1 MDRPFTVSPI
11 YIHKPT
17 ALIHFERELSVIAQ
31 KVMTLIVAHCQKAT
45 KNAQGFYLIEKRQ
58 VCEALGWEESHNQPR
73 VVEAFREI
81 FNNVVVWNL
90 FGQDRTFKRLE
101 CRLIVALLTPT
112 ETGRFVGFALYPVL
126 QPVIQSPKVFG
137 QILLEAPALLTRSE
151 YAFPLY
157 ELLADYVSREEGL
170 LRITLAELKRYLG
183 LKGRYTDFT
192 LFLARVLTPS
202 LESINTS
209 TDLQVSYETWR
220 DRRAVSGLIFRIQR
234 GEHPSP
240 ATTSSKAT
248 GKTLA
253 NLVVLS
259 PPLSPPP
266 SVPDW
271 SAEEQVVLDRLIRH
285 QISEEDA
292 IQAVQTH
299 GLDGAREIFGYVRQ
313 EVLRR
318 KGTAEEIRNVSA
330 YLARC
335 LREGFGRKSEA
346 DREAEIAQ
354 AARAE
359 QAAVAQ
365 QAARTVKEAASA
377 ALRTQT
383 DNVMAQ
389 FVALPITEQIALER
403 AFLEAEPIWAARPA
417 ASLSRSKAFQCW
429 LAGPGRGS
437 LDLPITAD

>member
-1 MDRPFTVSPI
+1 MEYPLAASPA
-11 YIHKPT
+11 YIRKPT
-17 ALIHFERELSVIAQ
+17 ALIHFERELSVVAQ
-31 KVMTLIVAHCQKAT
+31 KVMTLIVVHCQTAA
-45 KNAQGFYLIEKRQ
+45 KNAQGFYFIEKRQ
-58 VCEALGWEESHNQPR
+58 VCEFLGWEASCNHLR
-73 VVEAFREI
+73 VVEAFDEI
-81 FNNVVVWNL
+81 YNNNLLWNL
-90 FGQDRTFKRLE
+90 FGQDRSFKHLK
-101 CRLIVALLTPT
+101 CRLIVALLPPT
-112 ETGRFVGFALYPVL
+112 ETGRFVGFALYPL
-126 QPVIQSPKVFG
+126 LEPVIQSPKVFG
-137 QILLEAPALLTRSE
+137 QILLKAPALLTRSE

-157 ELLADYVSREEGL
+157 ELLADHVSREEGL
-170 LRITLAELKRYLG
+170 LRINLADLKRYLG
-183 LKGRYTDFT
+183 LKGRYADFT

-248 GKTLA
+248 EKTLA
-253 NLVVLS
+253 SLVVLS
-259 PPLSPPP
+259 PPLSSSP

-271 SAEEQVVLDRLIRH
+271 SSEEQVVLDRLIRH

-292 IQAVQTH
+292 IQALQTH

-346 DREAEIAQ
+346 DRETEIAQ

-359 QAAVAQ
+359 QAAAAQ
-365 QAARTVKEAASA
+365 QAARTAKEAANA
-377 ALRTQT
+377 ALRTHT
-383 DNVMAQ
+383 AAVMDRFA
-389 FVALPITEQIALER
+389 ALSITEQTALER
-403 AFLEAEPIWAARPA
+403 AFLEAEPIWRSRPA
-417 ASLSRSKAFQCW
+417 SSLSRSKAFQYW
-429 LAGPGRGS
+429 LAGPGRLP

>member
-1 MDRPFTVSPI
+1 MEYLLAASPA
-11 YIHKPT
+11 YIRKPT

-45 KNAQGFYLIEKRQ
+45 KNAQGFYFIEKRQ
-58 VCEALGWEESHNQPR
+58 VCNALGWEESHNHPR
-73 VVEAFREI
+73 VIEAFEEI
-81 FNNVVVWNL
+81 FNNAVVWNL
-90 FGQDRTFKRLE
+90 FGQDRTIKYLKCKLIISLLVAVEAKACIGFELHHLLE
-101 CRLIVALLTPT
+101 PM
-112 ETGRFVGFALYPVL
+112 
-126 QPVIQSPKVFG
+126 IQSPKVFG
-137 QILLEAPALLTRSE
+137 QILLEVPALLTRSE

-157 ELLADYVSREEGL
+157 ELLADHVSREEGL
-170 LRITLAELKRYLG
+170 LRITLADLKRYLG
-183 LKGRYTDFT
+183 LKGSYPAFPMFRT
-192 LFLARVLTPS
+192 RVLAPS

-209 TDLQVSYETWR
+209 TDLQVSYETWNTKR
-220 DRRAVSGLIFRIQR
+220 GVSGLIFRIQR

-240 ATTSSKAT
+240 ATTSSKGT
-248 GKTLA
+248 EKTLA

-346 DREAEIAQ
+346 DREAEITQ

-389 FVALPITEQIALER
+389 FAALPITEQIALEQ
-403 AFLEAEPIWAARPA
+403 AFLQAEPFWRNRPA
-417 ASLSRSKAFQCW
+417 NTLSRGKAFQRW
-429 LAGPGRGS
+429 LAGSGRLP
-437 LDLPITAD
+437 LDLSITAD